1 MKLWCATYL
10 TFTFSFNERKGVER
24 MPRFLDLFACLWQYR
39 KLKIQLHTI
48 NCNMK
53 GLQISRTKQR

>member
-1 MKLWCATYL
+1 
-10 TFTFSFNERKGVER
+10 